1 MGAHGRARARL
12 GAHFSRTPHV
22 LSVLFCYYENYAS
35 KRAINYFAFLRY
47 TTVHSLFTLP
57 LQDKLAISEKQ
68 YTFSYLEKQIHN
80 PFFSF
85 LRKLKKLPL
94 RKLN

>member
-1 MGAHGRARARL
+1 MFKLPYKNCA
-12 GAHFSRTPHV
+12 HV

-47 TTVHSLFTLP
+47 TTVRSLFIML

-68 YTFSYLEKQIHN
+68 YTFSYLEKQIYN
-80 PFFSF
+80 PLFPFCA
-85 LRKLKKLPL
+85 
-94 RKLN
+94 N

>member
-1 MGAHGRARARL
+1 MFKLPYKNCA
-12 GAHFSRTPHV
+12 HV

-47 TTVHSLFTLP
+47 TTVRSLFIML

-68 YTFSYLEKQIHN
+68 YTFSYLEKQIYN
-80 PFFSF
+80 PFFLFAQIEKTSSSQI
-85 LRKLKKLPL
+85 KLGSLL
-94 RKLN
+94 DLEQ